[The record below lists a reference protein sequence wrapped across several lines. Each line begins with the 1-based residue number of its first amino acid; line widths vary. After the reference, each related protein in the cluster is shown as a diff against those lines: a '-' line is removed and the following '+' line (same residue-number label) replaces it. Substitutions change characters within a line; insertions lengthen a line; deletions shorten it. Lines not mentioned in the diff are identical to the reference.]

1 MCAHFPSLVVT
12 RRLAAPL
19 LALGICV
26 IVGACVGS
34 SNDKR
39 ASDSATSAAL
49 QSAAVATSATSDS
62 GCRKEGDWAVCSVE
76 DRLMRAGVV
85 VARQPD
91 SVTHAFLS
99 VRGVVYEVGSKDHQM
114 QLFLYPSTAARRRDT
129 DALDSASVSPRG
141 SRMSWPTP
149 PTLVMSNNLAVI
161 ILSPN
166 ERTVERLALALGAG
180 LPQPSKK

>member
-1 MCAHFPSLVVT
+1 MCAYVPPFVAT

-19 LALGICV
+19 LALGISV
-26 IVGACVGS
+26 IAGACIGS
-34 SNDKR
+34 SSDKR
-39 ASDSATSAAL
+39 SSDSATSAASL
-49 QSAAVATSATSDS
+49 SAAVASSTTTDS

-99 VRGVVYEVGSKDHQM
+99 VKGVVYQVGSKDHQM
-114 QLFLYPSTAARRRDT
+114 QLFLYPTTAARRRDT
-129 DALDSASVSPRG
+129 DALDSASASPKG

-149 PTLVMSNNLAVI
+149 PTLVMSNNMAVI

-166 ERTVERLALALGAG
+166 DRTVERLALALGAG
-180 LPQPSKK
+180 LPQPSKR